1 MAPRTPVPL
10 REIVY
15 TLSPY
20 NQEIVMQGVAKL
32 PGKIAKFFKNVSSLC
47 RITAMGTPGGTPT
60 CHQPYCSAAAVLL
73 QNASGLAIFNAVLFG
88 PIL

>member
-1 MAPRTPVPL
+1 MAPRTAVPL

-32 PGKIAKFFKNVSSLC
+32 PSKISKFFTYV
-47 RITAMGTPGGTPT
+47 GVEG
-60 CHQPYCSAAAVLL
+60 Q
-73 QNASGLAIFNAVLFG
+73 SGMVVDLMA
-88 PIL
+88 